1 MIEEI
6 AFDEDEELV
15 VAHVRPRTGVRGRCG
30 RCGRKAPWY
39 DRGEG
44 RRRWRALDLGTVRV
58 ELEAEAPRVSC
69 PEHGP
74 TVIAVPWARHK
85 AGHTLGFDDTVA
97 WLAVACSKTAVCELM
112 RIAWRTVGAI
122 IARVWADR
130 EGARPVRRA
139 APDRH
144 RRDQL
149 QERAPVF
156 DSGR

>member
-1 MIEEI
+1 MRNVSLWRAVLGVDRRTVIEEI

-97 WLAVACSKTAVCELM
+97 WLAVFISYVESGACRSVRTAS
-112 RIAWRTVGAI
+112 
-122 IARVWADR
+122 
-130 EGARPVRRA
+130 RPRSVA
-139 APDRH
+139 
-144 RRDQL
+144 DQL
-149 QERAPVF
+149 GRATM
-156 DSGR
+156 GRG